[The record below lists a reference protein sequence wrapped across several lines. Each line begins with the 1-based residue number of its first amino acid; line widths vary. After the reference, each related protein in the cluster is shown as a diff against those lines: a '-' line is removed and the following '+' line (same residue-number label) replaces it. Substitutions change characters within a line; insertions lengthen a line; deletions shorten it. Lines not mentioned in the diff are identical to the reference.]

1 MPMAESK
8 KKKPEKKKK
17 AEEWSIPSY
26 PLSESKLH
34 KKKKRLY

>member
-1 MPMAESK
+1 MAESK
-8 KKKPEKKKK
+8 KKKSEKKKT
-17 AEEWSIPSY
+17 EEWSIPSY